1 MKIFWC
7 KKKDQPSSYSS
18 FLASI
23 VVIDQKDTLSR
34 NVVAKKVKYRISCI
48 INNRRAF
55 FNIET
60 TAAYGQM
67 PEASEFERSR
77 FKIFLRTN
85 QCQLGSDQI
94 NVIADWTDKNMA
106 TTESTF
112 EI

>member
-7 KKKDQPSSYSS
+7 KKKDQPSSYF

-23 VVIDQKDTLSR
+23 LVIDQKDTLSR

-67 PEASEFERSR
+67 PEASKFERSR

>member
-1 MKIFWC
+1 M
-7 KKKDQPSSYSS
+7 QEERSAS

-23 VVIDQKDTLSR
+23 LVIDQKDTLLR
-34 NVVAKKVKYRISCI
+34 NVVVKKVKYRISCI

-67 PEASEFERSR
+67 PEAQKFERSR

-85 QCQLGSDQI
+85 QCQLGSGQI
-94 NVIADWTDKNMA
+94 NVIAD
-106 TTESTF
+106 
-112 EI
+112 